1 MFLRRL
7 EEEYSMK
14 KIFILAVT
22 VMMLAVSTVCSAA
35 SGKALDAEEAAVDK
49 FINGGNFKAASA
61 VMSANMQSNWDEA
74 AYNNMLEQ
82 VQKNFGKLTTNR
94 LRVIEKLDDADVLTY
109 QVVSEKIP
117 VARFVYV
124 FVVNGDKPLLNE
136 FEILLPQQK
145 EAAAEQK

>member
-14 KIFILAVT
+14 KIFILAVS
-22 VMMLAVSTVCSAA
+22 AVCSAA
-35 SGKALDAEEAAVDK
+35 SGKVLDAEEAAVDK

>member
-1 MFLRRL
+1 
-7 EEEYSMK
+7 
-14 KIFILAVT
+14 
-22 VMMLAVSTVCSAA
+22 
-35 SGKALDAEEAAVDK
+35 
-49 FINGGNFKAASA
+49 
-61 VMSANMQSNWDEA
+61 
-74 AYNNMLEQ
+74 MLEQ